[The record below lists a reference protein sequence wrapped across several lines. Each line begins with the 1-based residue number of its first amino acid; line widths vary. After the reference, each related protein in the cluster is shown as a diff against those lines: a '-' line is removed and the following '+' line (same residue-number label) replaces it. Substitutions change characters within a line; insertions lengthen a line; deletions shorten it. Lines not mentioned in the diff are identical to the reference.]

1 MIPKLAKMSKNIV
14 SRNRT
19 DMRDLTTGKTMAIFN
34 ERYSELM
41 KHSKSRFEGAEIF
54 LKRFY
59 CDQSK

>member
-14 SRNRT
+14 SRNRA
-19 DMRDLTTGKTMAIFN
+19 DMKDLSTSKTMAIFN

-41 KHSKSRFEGAEIF
+41 KHNKSRFEGAEIY

-59 CDQSK
+59 CERSK